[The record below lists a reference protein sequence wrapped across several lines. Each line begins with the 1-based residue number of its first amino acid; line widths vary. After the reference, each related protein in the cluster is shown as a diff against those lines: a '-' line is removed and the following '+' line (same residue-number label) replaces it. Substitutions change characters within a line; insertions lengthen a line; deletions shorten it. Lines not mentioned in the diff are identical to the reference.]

1 MIYAFKGFVP
11 VVHPS
16 AFVHPQATITGNVV
30 IGKDVY
36 IGPGACLRGDWGGIE
51 VHDGANVQENCTI
64 HMFPGVTVVLE
75 EAAHI
80 GHGAIIHG
88 AHIGRNTMIGM
99 NSVIMDEVSIG
110 RECIV
115 GALAF
120 VKAKST
126 IPDRSL
132 VVGNPAKIVRQVS
145 DDMAAWKTLGTQL
158 YQTLPSDMRQH
169 WQEVAPL
176 TEVPIDRPSQ
186 ESLYETWEAIK
197 NTNK

>member
-1 MIYAFKGFVP
+1 
-11 VVHPS
+11 
-16 AFVHPQATITGNVV
+16 
-30 IGKDVY
+30 
-36 IGPGACLRGDWGGIE
+36 
-51 VHDGANVQENCTI
+51 
-64 HMFPGVTVVLE
+64 
-75 EAAHI
+75 
-80 GHGAIIHG
+80 
-88 AHIGRNTMIGM
+88 MIGM

-197 NTNK
+197 NTKK